1 MRHADSST
9 LTDPGAGGATSV
21 TGVTRR
27 GRQRGEPTVATIAR
41 LAGVSAPTVSR
52 VLNGRSDVAP
62 DTRQRVEQ
70 LLREHGYRRPA
81 TVTPS
86 PTVEMVFYHV
96 YSHIAVEI
104 MRGVQEVLAGHD
116 LGVGF
121 MDVSAGASTDRSW
134 YERLLARRPTGVI
147 IVHSHFTAE
156 QHAQLAAS
164 AIPLVALD
172 PTGQPPYEVPS
183 VAATNW
189 SGAVAATRH
198 LLELGHRH
206 IGVISGPGES
216 LRARERLE
224 ACRAAMETAGMPV
237 DARMVRSGQF
247 NYEDGLVLGREL
259 LRQPDPPTAVMCGN
273 DLQALGVYEAA
284 RELGLRIP
292 HDLSVVGF
300 DGLQTGN
307 WSGPPLTTVC
317 QPFRDI
323 GAAAAELLLTL
334 VAGRAPAQT
343 RIELP
348 TTLMVRGST
357 AGPRPSTR

>member
-1 MRHADSST
+1 MQRSDSDT
-9 LTDPGAGGATSV
+9 AAGPGTSGGIGAASPS
-21 TGVTRR
+21 RR
-27 GRQRGEPTVATIAR
+27 GRKRGELTVAAIAR

-62 DTRQRVEQ
+62 DTRRRVEQ
-70 LLREHGYRRPA
+70 LLREHGYRRTA
-81 TVTPS
+81 TAAPS

-104 MRGVQEVLAGHD
+104 MRGVHEVLADQD

-121 MDVSAGASTDRSW
+121 TDVLASTSKGRSW
-134 YERLLARRPTGVI
+134 SERLLARRPTGVI
-147 IVHSHFTAE
+147 VVHSHFTAE

-172 PTGQPPYEVPS
+172 PTGQPHHALPS

-189 SGAVAATRH
+189 SGAIAATRH
-198 LLELGHRH
+198 LLELGHRR
-206 IGVISGPGES
+206 IGVIGGPGEY
-216 LRARERLE
+216 LCARERLE
-224 ACRAAMETAGMPV
+224 ACRAAMETAGVPV
-237 DARMVRSGQF
+237 DPRMVRSGQF
-247 NYEDGLVLGREL
+247 NFEDGLALAREL
-259 LRQPDPPTAVMCGN
+259 LHDPDRPTAVMCGN

-292 HDLSVVGF
+292 DDLSVVGF

-307 WSGPPLTTVC
+307 WCRPPLTTVC

-334 VAGRAPAQT
+334 IAGRAPAQT

-348 TTLMVRGST
+348 TTLLIRGST
-357 AGPRPSTR
+357 APPPR